1 MNWFLTSVVSL
12 TLFTP
17 CINTQQKYVGT
28 AASKCT
34 RSGETDASESFLYSC
49 NGESSSCR
57 AFLIFAARSPFN
69 TVPTIATL
77 TSSDQTEIMKINNAT
92 RYTVFKTEQEVVVP
106 VNCTCSGRY
115 YQAISTYQVLGE
127 HETYRVISNDT
138 FQGLST
144 CQSIKLSNIDVGF
157 KLVPGS
163 KLRVPLRCSCP
174 TRGQVLTGTKYLLTY
189 SISMGDTLYG
199 LSKRFN
205 VSLKSITEANS
216 FPDERFTIYPLT
228 TILIP
233 MPREPSSSNTVTR
246 GYKVRASTFPAH
258 VARKHMSKKVL
269 STAGISAGVF
279 SLVIFLSLPVI
290 FLCYK
295 NNKPVLEKRGRNE
308 KYSPEDLV
316 LEIARLE
323 RVLKV
328 FKFTEVKKATG
339 NFREKRRIKGEV
351 YRGTFGR
358 DVLAVEKIAGDS
370 RTAVK
375 ILYQI
380 NHFNIIKLHGFSEH
394 KDDTY
399 FVYEYMENGSLQE
412 WLGRRGSDSKKGWNE
427 RIRIALDVANGL
439 LYLHNFM
446 KPAYVHND
454 IRSSNI
460 LLDSNLRAKIANFS
474 LARKAN
480 SDDVITRIVGTEAYR
495 APEHMDTGPIPP
507 RVDVYAFGVVLLE
520 LFTGKNAVFVQDG
533 KEKLLSSEVA
543 AIVESENS
551 EAELTCFIELSL
563 AENGGIVWAIQV
575 VKLSLSCLEQDP
587 ENRPSMVEVVS
598 VLLKLQL
605 NMQKPSA
612 VALVN

>member
-34 RSGETDASESFLYSC
+34 SSGETDASESFLYSC

-69 TVPTIATL
+69 TFPTIATL
-77 TSSDQTEIMKINNAT
+77 TSSG
-92 RYTVFKTEQEVVVP
+92 YVVY
-106 VNCTCSGRY
+106 GRY

-138 FQGLST
+138 FQGLLT
-144 CQSIKLSNIDVGF
+144 CQSIKLPNIDVGF

-163 KLRVPLRCSCP
+163 KLRVPLRCACP
-174 TRGQVLTGTKYLLTY
+174 TRRQVLTGTKYLLTY

-205 VSLKSITEANS
+205 VSLKSMTEANS

-246 GYKVRASTFPAH
+246 GYKARASTFPAH
-258 VARKHMSKKVL
+258 VARKHISKNVL

-279 SLVIFLSLPVI
+279 SLVIFLILPVI

-295 NNKPVLEKRGRNE
+295 NNKPVVPEKRGRNE

-316 LEIARLE
+316 LEIAILE

-339 NFREKRRIKGEV
+339 NFGEKRRIKGAV

-370 RTAVK
+370 RTAVN

-380 NHFNIIKLHGFSEH
+380 NHFNIIKLHGFSVH

-427 RIRIALDVANGL
+427 RICIALDVANGL

-495 APEHMDTGPIPP
+495 APEYMDTGPITP

-533 KEKLLSSEVA
+533 EEKLPSSEV
-543 AIVESENS
+543 SY
-551 EAELTCFIELSL
+551 
-563 AENGGIVWAIQV
+563 
-575 VKLSLSCLEQDP
+575 
-587 ENRPSMVEVVS
+587 R
-598 VLLKLQL
+598 
-605 NMQKPSA
+605 
-612 VALVN
+612 